1 MPALTA
7 AAASRTPG
15 SADSHPGRPQR
26 APPPA
31 CSPHRAAP
39 GGRKW
44 GGGPRGGAEST
55 FPLKPRRNVGGF
67 PEIRPWP
74 PAGPPAPHLDLLPR
88 ERREGRVGSPGGP
101 RSIPPSA
108 SAPGSLLEQKEGRRQ
123 SNLFPPLGRPR
134 PAVQPLLPQFPPPQD
149 SGVLLFFFA
158 LGDASY
164 PRRASTPNLAVFCCS
179 CHLDRHPWPPCASVS
194 SSANWEMLLVPPY
207 RFITRKC
214 LGKVLFAINAGR

>member
-26 APPPA
+26 APPLP
-31 CSPHRAAP
+31 PAAP
-39 GGRKW
+39 TGPPQGVGS
-44 GGGPRGGAEST
+44 GGGARGGAEST

-88 ERREGRVGSPGGP
+88 ERQEGRVGSPGGP
-101 RSIPPSA
+101 GSIPPSA
-108 SAPGSLLEQKEGRRQ
+108 SAPSSLAEQKEGRRQ
-123 SNLFPPLGRPR
+123 SNLSTPLGRPR

-149 SGVLLFFFA
+149 SAGLASFSALRATPCIPNARPPILPSFA
-158 LGDASY
+158 SL
-164 PRRASTPNLAVFCCS
+164 T
-179 CHLDRHPWPPCASVS
+179 CHLDRHPWPP
-194 SSANWEMLLVPPY
+194 
-207 RFITRKC
+207 
-214 LGKVLFAINAGR
+214 